1 MSDIIES
8 IEDASDKL
16 KAAAKAAVSKVK
28 DPERDI
34 ETEYQKEK
42 MKEGTVEKLES
53 AETTTSTTTTTI
65 TPVTA
70 TTPVATTTT
79 KISRLTPSSIP
90 RYKRILVP
98 HDESEMSDKA
108 LSHAI
113 YLSNT
118 TGAEIVIL
126 NVIENIDNIS
136 STSISATIK
145 DEEEKE
151 KLEEIPQS
159 KPFESNLVIS
169 LEGQVKQRMEEKLRL
184 CREAGAKSQLSY
196 RVQTGKAVD
205 EILRVSE
212 EMNIDLIVMASTKI
226 TSTIMGIIQQS
237 TAKKVIESSNRPV
250 LVMYEQQKSDRGK

>member
-1 MSDIIES
+1 MTDIKDS

-34 ETEYQKEK
+34 QTEYQKEK
-42 MKEGTVEKLES
+42 MKEETLEKLEL
-53 AETTTSTTTTTI
+53 AETTTTTTI
-65 TPVTA
+65 TPVTS
-70 TTPVATTTT
+70 TTPVAATST
-79 KISRLTPSSIP
+79 KLSKLTLASIP
-90 RYKRILVP
+90 QYKRILVP
-98 HDESEMSDKA
+98 HDESGMSDKA

-126 NVIENIDNIS
+126 NVIENIDQIPH
-136 STSISATIK
+136 TSISATTK
-145 DEEEKE
+145 EEEEKE
-151 KLEEIPQS
+151 RVEEVPQNKS
-159 KPFESNLVIS
+159 YDTNLVIS
-169 LEGQVKQRMEEKLRL
+169 LEGEVKQRMEEKLRL
-184 CREAGAKSQLSY
+184 CKEAGSTSQLSY

-237 TAKKVIESSNRPV
+237 TAKKVIDSVNRPV
-250 LVMYEQQKSDRGK
+250 LVIYEQQQRRDKGT

>member
-1 MSDIIES
+1 MTDIKDS

-34 ETEYQKEK
+34 QTEYQKEK
-42 MKEGTVEKLES
+42 MKEETLEKLEL
-53 AETTTSTTTTTI
+53 AETTTTTTTI

-70 TTPVATTTT
+70 TTPVAATST
-79 KISRLTPSSIP
+79 KLSKLTLASIP
-90 RYKRILVP
+90 QYKRILVP

-126 NVIENIDNIS
+126 NVIENIDQIPH
-136 STSISATIK
+136 TSISATTK
-145 DEEEKE
+145 EEEEKDRV
-151 KLEEIPQS
+151 EEVPQN
-159 KPFESNLVIS
+159 KPYDTNLVIS
-169 LEGQVKQRMEEKLRL
+169 LDGEVKQRMEEKLRL
-184 CREAGAKSQLSY
+184 CKEAGSTGQLSY

-212 EMNIDLIVMASTKI
+212 EMNIDLIVMASTNI

-237 TAKKVIESSNRPV
+237 TAKKVIDSANRPV
-250 LVMYEQQKSDRGK
+250 LVIYEQQRRDKGT

>member
-1 MSDIIES
+1 MSDIKDS

-42 MKEGTVEKLES
+42 MKEGTLEKSES
-53 AETTTSTTTTTI
+53 AETTTTTI

-70 TTPVATTTT
+70 TTPVTTTPPVATTTT

-90 RYKRILVP
+90 QYKRILVP

-113 YLSNT
+113 YLSNE

-126 NVIENIDNIS
+126 NVIENIDKIPH
-136 STSISATIK
+136 TSISATMK
-145 DEEEKE
+145 EGEE
-151 KLEEIPQS
+151 KLEEIQQS
-159 KPFESNLVIS
+159 KPFDTNLAVS
-169 LEGQVKQRMEEKLRL
+169 LEGQVKQRMEEKLRS
-184 CREAGAKSQLSY
+184 CREAGSKGQISY
-196 RVQTGKAVD
+196 RIQTGKAVD
-205 EILRVSE
+205 EILKVSE
-212 EMNIDLIVMASTKI
+212 EMNTDLIVMSSSKI

-250 LVMYEQQKSDRGK
+250 LVMYEQQKSDRGT

>member
-1 MSDIIES
+1 MSDILES

-34 ETEYQKEK
+34 QTEYQKEK
-42 MKEGTVEKLES
+42 MKEETLEKLEL
-53 AETTTSTTTTTI
+53 AETTTTTTI
-65 TPVTA
+65 TPVTS
-70 TTPVATTTT
+70 TTPVAATST
-79 KISRLTPSSIP
+79 KLSKLTLASIP
-90 RYKRILVP
+90 QYKRILVP
-98 HDESEMSDKA
+98 HDESGMSDKA

-126 NVIENIDNIS
+126 NVIENIDQIPH
-136 STSISATIK
+136 TSISATTK
-145 DEEEKE
+145 EEEEKE
-151 KLEEIPQS
+151 EVPQNKS
-159 KPFESNLVIS
+159 YDTNLVIS
-169 LEGQVKQRMEEKLRL
+169 LEGEVKQRMEEKLRL
-184 CREAGAKSQLSY
+184 CKEAGSTSQLSY

-237 TAKKVIESSNRPV
+237 TAKKVIDSVNRPV
-250 LVMYEQQKSDRGK
+250 LVIYEQQQRRDKGT

>member
-1 MSDIIES
+1 MTDIKDS

-34 ETEYQKEK
+34 QTEYQKEK
-42 MKEGTVEKLES
+42 MKEETLEKLEL
-53 AETTTSTTTTTI
+53 AETTTTTTI

-70 TTPVATTTT
+70 TTPVAATST
-79 KISRLTPSSIP
+79 KLSKLTLASIP
-90 RYKRILVP
+90 QYKRILVP

-126 NVIENIDNIS
+126 NVIENIDQIPH
-136 STSISATIK
+136 TSISATTK
-145 DEEEKE
+145 EEEEKDRV
-151 KLEEIPQS
+151 EEVPQN
-159 KPFESNLVIS
+159 KPYDTNLVIS
-169 LEGQVKQRMEEKLRL
+169 LEGEVKQRMEEKLRL
-184 CREAGAKSQLSY
+184 CKGAGSTGQLSY

-212 EMNIDLIVMASTKI
+212 KMNIDLIVMASTKI

-237 TAKKVIESSNRPV
+237 TAKKVIDSAKRPV
-250 LVMYEQQKSDRGK
+250 LVIYEQQRRDKGT

>member
-1 MSDIIES
+1 MTDIKDS

-34 ETEYQKEK
+34 QTEYQKEK
-42 MKEGTVEKLES
+42 MKEETLEKLEL
-53 AETTTSTTTTTI
+53 AETTTTTTI
-65 TPVTA
+65 TPVTS
-70 TTPVATTTT
+70 TTPVAATST
-79 KISRLTPSSIP
+79 KLSKLTLASIP
-90 RYKRILVP
+90 QYKRILVP
-98 HDESEMSDKA
+98 HDESGMSDKA

-126 NVIENIDNIS
+126 NVIENIDQIPH
-136 STSISATIK
+136 TSISATTK
-145 DEEEKE
+145 EEEEKE
-151 KLEEIPQS
+151 RVEEVPQNKS
-159 KPFESNLVIS
+159 YDTNLVIS
-169 LEGQVKQRMEEKLRL
+169 LEGEVKQRMEEKLRL
-184 CREAGAKSQLSY
+184 CKEAGSTSQLSY

-237 TAKKVIESSNRPV
+237 TAKKVIDSANRPV
-250 LVMYEQQKSDRGK
+250 LVIYEQQRRDKGT

>member
-1 MSDIIES
+1 MTDIKDS

-34 ETEYQKEK
+34 QTEYQKEK
-42 MKEGTVEKLES
+42 MKEETLEKLEL
-53 AETTTSTTTTTI
+53 AETTTTTTI

-70 TTPVATTTT
+70 TTPVAATST
-79 KISRLTPSSIP
+79 KLSKLTLASIP
-90 RYKRILVP
+90 QYKRILVP

-126 NVIENIDNIS
+126 NVIENIDQIPH
-136 STSISATIK
+136 TSISATTK
-145 DEEEKE
+145 EEEEKDRV
-151 KLEEIPQS
+151 EEVPQN
-159 KPFESNLVIS
+159 KPYDTNLVIS
-169 LEGQVKQRMEEKLRL
+169 LEGEVKQRMEEKLRL
-184 CREAGAKSQLSY
+184 CKGAGSTGQLSY

-237 TAKKVIESSNRPV
+237 TAKKVIDSAKRPV
-250 LVMYEQQKSDRGK
+250 LVIYEQQRRDKGT

>member
-1 MSDIIES
+1 MSDIKDS
-8 IEDASDKL
+8 IEDAGDKL

-34 ETEYQKEK
+34 ETEYQKER
-42 MKEGTVEKLES
+42 MKEETLEKSES
-53 AETTTSTTTTTI
+53 AETTTTI

-70 TTPVATTTT
+70 TTPVVATTT

-90 RYKRILVP
+90 QYKKILVP

-113 YLSNT
+113 YLSNK

-126 NVIENIDNIS
+126 NVIENIDKIPH
-136 STSISATIK
+136 TSISATMK
-145 DEEEKE
+145 EGEEKE
-151 KLEEIPQS
+151 KLEEVPQS
-159 KPFESNLVIS
+159 KPFDTNLVIS
-169 LEGQVKQRMEEKLRL
+169 LEGEVKQRMEEKLRL

-212 EMNIDLIVMASTKI
+212 EMNVDLIVMASSKI

-237 TAKKVIESSNRPV
+237 TAKKVIDSVNRPV
-250 LVMYEQQKSDRGK
+250 LVMYEQQKSDRGT

>member
-1 MSDIIES
+1 MSDIKDS
-8 IEDASDKL
+8 IEDAGDKL

-42 MKEGTVEKLES
+42 MKEGTLEKLES
-53 AETTTSTTTTTI
+53 GETTTTTTTI

-70 TTPVATTTT
+70 TTPVTTTTT

-90 RYKRILVP
+90 QYKRILVP

-113 YLSNT
+113 YLSNEI
-118 TGAEIVIL
+118 GAEIVIL
-126 NVIENIDNIS
+126 NVIENIDKIPH
-136 STSISATIK
+136 TSISATMK
-145 DEEEKE
+145 EGEEKE
-151 KLEEIPQS
+151 KQS
-159 KPFESNLVIS
+159 KPFDTNLVIS
-169 LEGQVKQRMEEKLRL
+169 LEGEVKQRMEEKLRL
-184 CREAGAKSQLSY
+184 CREAGAKSPLSY

-212 EMNIDLIVMASTKI
+212 EMNVDLIVMASSKI

-237 TAKKVIESSNRPV
+237 TAKKVIDSVNRPV
-250 LVMYEQQKSDRGK
+250 LVMYEQQKSDRGT

>member
-1 MSDIIES
+1 MTDIKDS

-34 ETEYQKEK
+34 QTEYQKEK
-42 MKEGTVEKLES
+42 LKEETLEKLEL
-53 AETTTSTTTTTI
+53 AETTTTTTTI

-70 TTPVATTTT
+70 TTPVAATST
-79 KISRLTPSSIP
+79 KLSKLTLASIP
-90 RYKRILVP
+90 QYKRILVP

-126 NVIENIDNIS
+126 NVIENIDQIPH
-136 STSISATIK
+136 TSISATTK
-145 DEEEKE
+145 EEEEKDRV
-151 KLEEIPQS
+151 EEVPQN
-159 KPFESNLVIS
+159 KPYDTNLVIS
-169 LEGQVKQRMEEKLRL
+169 LEGEVKQRMEEKLRL
-184 CREAGAKSQLSY
+184 CKEAGSTGQLSY

-237 TAKKVIESSNRPV
+237 TAKKVIDSAKRPV
-250 LVMYEQQKSDRGK
+250 LVIYEQQRRDKGT

>member
-1 MSDIIES
+1 MTDIKDS

-34 ETEYQKEK
+34 QTEYQKEK
-42 MKEGTVEKLES
+42 LKEERLEKLEL
-53 AETTTSTTTTTI
+53 AETTTTTTI

-70 TTPVATTTT
+70 TTPVAATST
-79 KISRLTPSSIP
+79 KLSKLTLASIP
-90 RYKRILVP
+90 QYKRILVP

-126 NVIENIDNIS
+126 NVIENIDQIPH
-136 STSISATIK
+136 TSISATTK
-145 DEEEKE
+145 EEEEKDRV
-151 KLEEIPQS
+151 EEVPQN
-159 KPFESNLVIS
+159 KPYDTNLVIS
-169 LEGQVKQRMEEKLRL
+169 LAGEVKQRMEEKLRL
-184 CREAGAKSQLSY
+184 CKEAGSTGQLSY

-237 TAKKVIESSNRPV
+237 TAKKVIDSANRPV
-250 LVMYEQQKSDRGK
+250 LVIYEQQRRDKGT